1 MKPHPVYSLLWMA
14 AAALA
19 VGAAIAATNVKKSP
33 PPKPKL
39 AVSIQPQHVADS
51 LRAVISGHRENY
63 VRLSAARIASGAQWD
78 ETSGWPAPCL
88 MTRADSEAAAS
99 KGVEFSFV
107 LRSLNP
113 VANRNAIE
121 TEFERKALEALQ
133 RRPDQPVYGEELL
146 GGRWYFTAIYPEK
159 AWHPACVTCHN
170 QLPQSPK
177 RDYRT
182 NDVLGALV
190 IRIALEL

>member
-1 MKPHPVYSLLWMA
+1 MKLHVMKPWWLWGLL
-14 AAALA
+14 ALA
-19 VGAAIAATNVKKSP
+19 AGAVLAATSAKKSP

-63 VRLSAARIASGAQWD
+63 VRLAAARVDAGAHWNDAQ
-78 ETSGWPAPCL
+78 GWPAPCL
-88 MTRADSEAAAS
+88 MTRQDSEAAAS

-107 LRSLNP
+107 LRSLQP
-113 VANRNAIE
+113 AAVRNAVE
-121 TEFERKALEALQ
+121 TEFERKALETLA
-133 RRPDQPVYGEELL
+133 RRPEQPVYGEELL
-146 GGRWYFTAIYPEK
+146 GGRWYFTAAYAET
-159 AWHPACVTCHN
+159 AWHPSCVACHN
-170 QLPQSPK
+170 QLPQSPR

-190 IRIALEL
+190 IRVALEL